1 VTVTASGAIR
11 SPNIWGAPAVYETE
25 NRAVDADGRLAD
37 ALAGIRDWSGANI
50 LDIGCGTGYHLP
62 WFAASAA
69 RVVGVEPH
77 PGLAAAARQRAARL
91 PNVRV
96 HVGAAQDL
104 PLPDACVDVS
114 HARWAYFFG
123 PGCEPGLRELARV
136 MRRGGV
142 SFVVDNDATRS
153 TFGRWFRTAYPGYD
167 PVAVESFWSQHG
179 WRRRPV
185 DMGWRFESRADLEA
199 VLHIELPPEHAERFA
214 AEHVGLEVDYAV
226 NVWWR
231 QW

>member
-1 VTVTASGAIR
+1 MSAAARGAIR
-11 SPNIWGAPAVYETE
+11 SPNIWGSPRVYETE
-25 NRAVDADGRLAD
+25 NRAVDPYGRLASALRSIRGWSD
-37 ALAGIRDWSGANI
+37 ANV

-77 PGLAAAARQRAARL
+77 SGLAQVARRRCAGL
-91 PNVRV
+91 SNVRV

-136 MRRGGV
+136 MRRGGL

-167 PVAVESFWSQHG
+167 ASAVERFWSSNG
-179 WRRRPV
+179 WNRRQV
-185 DMGWRFESRADLEA
+185 DMGWRFSSRADLAA
-199 VLHIELPPEHAERFA
+199 VLAIELPPEHAKRFA
-214 AEHVGLEVDYAV
+214 AEHDGVEVDYAV

-231 QW
+231 RW

>member
-1 VTVTASGAIR
+1 MAATARGAIR
-11 SPNIWGAPAVYETE
+11 SPNIWRAPAVYETE
-25 NRAVDADGRLAD
+25 NRAVDPHGRLAR
-37 ALAGIRDWSGANI
+37 ALRERRGWSGANV
-50 LDIGCGTGYHLP
+50 LDVGCGTGYHLP
-62 WFAASAA
+62 WFAESAA

-77 PGLAAAARQRAARL
+77 PGLAAVARDRCRSL

-104 PLPDACVDVS
+104 PLPDGCVDVS

-136 MRRGGV
+136 MRRGGI
-142 SFVVDNDATRS
+142 SYVVDNDATRS

-167 PVAVESFWSQHG
+167 ARAVERFWSRHG
-179 WRRRPV
+179 WHRWQV
-185 DMGWRFESRADLEA
+185 DMGWRFGSRQDLAA
-199 VLHIELPPEHAERFA
+199 VLAIEFPPEHARRIA
-214 AEHVGLEVDYAV
+214 AEHESLEVDYAV

-231 QW
+231 EW

>member
-1 VTVTASGAIR
+1 VTVTARGAIR
-11 SPNIWGAPAVYETE
+11 SPNIWGAPAVYEIE
-25 NRAVDADGRLAD
+25 NRAVDPDGRLAD
-37 ALAGIRDWSGANI
+37 ALAGIRDWSGANV

-69 RVVGVEPH
+69 RVVGVDPH
-77 PGLAAAARQRAARL
+77 PELASAARQRAAGLR
-91 PNVRV
+91 NVRV
-96 HVGAAQDL
+96 YVGAAQDL

-123 PGCEPGLRELARV
+123 SGCEAGLRELARV

-167 PVAVESFWSQHG
+167 PVAVEAFWSRHG
-179 WRRRPV
+179 WRRRQV
-185 DMGWRFESRADLEA
+185 DMGWRFESRADLES

-214 AEHVGLEVDYAV
+214 AEHAGLEVDYAV